1 MTKTKATMQAR
12 SMLYMGRA
20 DTRQWRLSLLDP
32 KRDVWV
38 EIETGD
44 FWKVQNSRKQLREAL
59 TEELIAADRN

>member
-1 MTKTKATMQAR
+1 
-12 SMLYMGRA
+12 MLYMGRA